1 MKLLRY
7 GPAGQEKPGLLDSTG
22 AIRDLSG
29 VVPDIA
35 GDLLL
40 PDSLAK
46 LKKLDPASLPKV
58 NGTPRIGPCVGGVG
72 KFLRRFLL
80 VLLVDG

>member
-7 GPAGQEKPGLLDSTG
+7 GNPGAEKPGLLDSTG

-40 PDSLAK
+40 PDGIAK
-46 LKKLDPASLPKV
+46 LRKIDPASLPKV
-58 NGTPRIGPCVGGVG
+58 NGTPRIARNETICWSNPRL
-72 KFLRRFLL
+72 FLN
-80 VLLVDG
+80 